1 MSKNC
6 IAVGASLSYQD
17 SYSSTT
23 SMPVYTATLSVE
35 IGGVQGYSMGFR
47 VAQATFAGQL
57 SSLAGARLQM
67 VAANPQGA
75 WSILQHF

>member
-1 MSKNC
+1 
-6 IAVGASLSYQD
+6 
-17 SYSSTT
+17 
-23 SMPVYTATLSVE
+23 MPVYTATLSVE

-67 VAANPQGA
+67 VAANPKGA
-75 WSILQHF
+75 C